1 MCVCACMSVRCESS
15 PACLIHRHIFLG
27 DCLERGLIFVDICV
41 FRYKVTVVAPNLK
54 DLLANTPADMFAPL
68 LPNWRDT
75 PLFYLHYTELLRLAA
90 LYK

>member
-1 MCVCACMSVRCESS
+1 MFV
-15 PACLIHRHIFLG
+15 HIF
-27 DCLERGLIFVDICV
+27 V
-41 FRYKVTVVAPNLK
+41 FRYKVTVVAPSLE

-68 LPNWRDT
+68 LPKWRDT